1 MDNLLLLGFSFI
13 GGCVVAIVALALVR
27 GNSSEEVKEVKEEP
41 IVVETPPVEEVK
53 PIKKKRVYKPRKPKA
68 DS

>member
-41 IVVETPPVEEVK
+41 TAVEILPVEEPK

-68 DS
+68 NS

>member
-41 IVVETPPVEEVK
+41 TVVETPPVEEVK
-53 PIKKKRVYKPRKPKA
+53 PVKKKRVYKPRKPKA
-68 DS
+68 NS

>member
-1 MDNLLLLGFSFI
+1 MVNIAIMIVIFILFCLLT
-13 GGCVVAIVALALVR
+13 IVALALVR
-27 GNSSEEVKEVKEEP
+27 GAEEAEQSLEKP
-41 IVVETPPVEEVK
+41 TAVETLPVEEVK